1 MDGFGDSEQRRPL
14 ISIQKHGLVGSN
26 AEDKVFNVLATLNVP
41 WQYFQTVEWRNLY
54 RCGESIGEADVVV
67 FHPHHGLIVFEIKAG
82 AVEVRDGVWFYA
94 SGLPMKQSPFSQARR
109 NRYALIDKLRYRLGS
124 DALDNLTI
132 THAAWFPDVVW
143 RGLLPTTEIPSRA
156 FLLDRTALADPEAA
170 LLRLFREAALDPIA
184 WTRMQQQALKEVL
197 APDCHCLVP
206 LASKVDDAV
215 HAMHRATQD
224 QIQVLRML
232 RSQSRLLVEGG
243 AGSGKTVLACALARE
258 HAVLGKSVLLTCFNK
273 ALAQSVA
280 ASLAGVPGI
289 TVLAFHELAR
299 TQALAAGIAYVVPSD
314 PQEMGRFFR
323 EESAELLL
331 MAAETSSKRFDTIIV
346 DEAADFAT
354 TWWVA
359 LEALGQTGFSW
370 YCFYDRRQSLF
381 QASNV
386 WEPPFPAEPMLLDTN
401 MRNTQAIGEL
411 AAKFGHCSASQA
423 YRVEG
428 GNPPVIMSSAN
439 FSEMAGQLRKLLRDL
454 VQKEMLSLEQ
464 IVVLSPYR
472 HTNRQS
478 DWSSGLTDFPVSTD
492 MATAQ
497 PGQLRVGTIQGFKGL
512 EADVVILVG
521 LDVGVTKHPE
531 TLYVGASRARAALYV
546 LALDGVCCR
555 DA

>member
-289 TVLAFHELAR
+289 TVLAFMNWPEPR
-299 TQALAAGIAYVVPSD
+299 RWQQALPTWFRLIPRRWGVSSGKNLLNCSSWPLRPAVNVLTPSSWMK
-314 PQEMGRFFR
+314 PLTSPPLGGWPWRRWVKPVSVGTAFMTVGSHFFR
-323 EESAELLL
+323 LATCGSH
-331 MAAETSSKRFDTIIV
+331 RFQQSRCCWIPTCAIPKQL
-346 DEAADFAT
+346 AN
-354 TWWVA
+354 W
-359 LEALGQTGFSW
+359 L
-370 YCFYDRRQSLF
+370 QSLVI
-381 QASNV
+381 AV
-386 WEPPFPAEPMLLDTN
+386 RHRHIELKA
-401 MRNTQAIGEL
+401 AIL
-411 AAKFGHCSASQA
+411 Q
-423 YRVEG
+423 
-428 GNPPVIMSSAN
+428 
-439 FSEMAGQLRKLLRDL
+439 
-454 VQKEMLSLEQ
+454 
-464 IVVLSPYR
+464 
-472 HTNRQS
+472 
-478 DWSSGLTDFPVSTD
+478 
-492 MATAQ
+492 
-497 PGQLRVGTIQGFKGL
+497 
-512 EADVVILVG
+512 
-521 LDVGVTKHPE
+521 
-531 TLYVGASRARAALYV
+531 
-546 LALDGVCCR
+546 
-555 DA
+555 